1 MAVLLHTEVSMI
13 HYHYYTN
20 KGVCVH
26 MMIIMIIFNGA
37 LVESKN
43 IDQGMCSQHWTKPLH
58 TEYN

>member
-1 MAVLLHTEVSMI
+1 MI
-13 HYHYYTN
+13 HYHYNTN
-20 KGVCVH
+20 KGVCVQ
-26 MMIIMIIFNGA
+26 MMIIMNIFNGA